1 MRVIT
6 FILTI
11 SLSLADSKEDE
22 KLQIGILRKGSNC
35 NIKSKKGD
43 TVYMSVKVLNKLIN
57 F

>member
-6 FILTI
+6 VLLIL
-11 SLSLADSKEDE
+11 SLSLVDSKDE
-22 KLQIGILRKGSNC
+22 KLQIGILRKGSDC

-43 TVYMSVKVLNKLIN
+43 TVYMSVKVLNKIID

>member
-6 FILTI
+6 FILII

-43 TVYMSVKVLNKLIN
+43 TVFMSVKVLNKLII